1 MKKLFSA
8 LLALISLVLLF
19 TACTQQPEVPSTV
32 NSSAADISQSIGGSP
47 AEPESEQVAQATP
60 TTNPETTAGN
70 MPEYVPG
77 SIKLEPDELIG
88 GDFSYTPTKRQV
100 YYSVTSEIIEMIP
113 AGTTDELFEKNKD
126 IYTEPTEM
134 RLVTVIKYCNIPKAD
149 FVAAMEREK
158 AKRLAVGLDITEEE
172 FEIPNPD
179 IIYTFDNE
187 IINYYYR
194 RA

>member
-1 MKKLFSA
+1 MSNQE
-8 LLALISLVLLF
+8 
-19 TACTQQPEVPSTV
+19 TPSTLSV
-32 NSSAADISQSIGGSP
+32 SADAVSQSVGRSP
-47 AEPESEQVAQATP
+47 AEPESEQAATQTP
-60 TTNPETTAGN
+60 TTTPETTEGN
-70 MPEYVPG
+70 IPEYVPG
-77 SIKLEPDELIG
+77 SIKLESDELIG
-88 GDFSYTPTKRQV
+88 SDFSYTPTKRRV
-100 YYSVTSEIIEMIP
+100 YYSVTAEIIELIP

-158 AKRLAVGLDITEEE
+158 AHRLAVGDDLTLEDNEL
-172 FEIPNPD
+172 PNAD